1 MRPTPL
7 QSLLLFTLLPFAAAQ
22 AASRTIAVDEA
33 VQLATARGTT
43 VLSARARGE
52 AARAGADSLR
62 GRMLFGVR
70 VTDEQQHWDSPFTI
84 ALLPGAPGITVR
96 NTNSNNFTAGAEQP
110 LLGLLRLSQEHGS
123 LSAQADAAELNVKA
137 AENAVREQ
145 VQTGYLRLF
154 EARALAETAR
164 ASQEQ
169 LVEQVNAAKAKEH
182 AGAGTTADVLRVQV
196 AVANARQ
203 QELQAVAQEETARAG
218 LLIAIGLP
226 PTDGSVD
233 FAEPAALE
241 NEAAAIPE
249 QGSAIQHA
257 FELRPEVSSA
267 RLLSHAADLHERSAL
282 FSLLPELNLEAG
294 YAHIHGSLLAPID
307 SAFIGLTASWNVFEW
322 GATYYQRKAAAAQ
335 AAAAAAEAQGTQDRI
350 GFDVSS
356 KLSQV
361 RAAGSALDVGKATI
375 ASAEEAFRVTEAGVR
390 AGVATTTDL
399 LDAQSAL
406 TQAKLNLVRARYEL
420 SLARVGL
427 RAATGE

>member
-1 MRPTPL
+1 MRL
-7 QSLLLFTLLPFAAAQ
+7 VLCFLTLSAAVQAAA
-22 AASRTIAVDEA
+22 RTIPVDEA
-33 VQLATARGTT
+33 VQLATARGTN
-43 VLSARARGE
+43 VLAARARGE
-52 AARAGADSLR
+52 AARAVADSLR
-62 GRMLFGVR
+62 GRMLPGVR
-70 VTDEQQHWDSPFTI
+70 LNDEQQHYDSPFSI
-84 ALLPGAPGITVR
+84 ALLPGAPGATVR
-96 NTNSNNFTAGAEQP
+96 NTNTNTFSVGAGQP
-110 LLGLLRLSQEHGS
+110 LLGLLRLSQEHGA
-123 LSAQADAAELNVKA
+123 LGAQADAAELSVKA

-164 ASQEQ
+164 TSQQQ

-218 LLIAIGLP
+218 LLIAIGLH

-233 FAEPAALE
+233 FAEPTALE
-241 NEAAAIPE
+241 NEAAA
-249 QGSAIQHA
+249 QTDQALAIQHA
-257 FELRPEVSSA
+257 FELRPEVSAA
-267 RLLSHAADLHERSAL
+267 RQLSRAADLHERSAL

-294 YAHIHGSLLAPID
+294 YAHIHGSLLAPTD
-307 SAFIGLTASWNVFEW
+307 SAFIGLVASWNIFEW
-322 GATYYQRKAAAAQ
+322 GATYYQGKAASAQARAAAAD
-335 AAAAAAEAQGTQDRI
+335 AQGTQDRI

-356 KLSQV
+356 RLSQV

-406 TQAKLNLVRARYEL
+406 TQSKLNLVRARYEL
-420 SLARVGL
+420 ALAQVGL